1 MFSNIRND
9 WMQTTAKAGVA
20 ALITAC
26 IGAGTA
32 AADDSWK
39 LTVNNSGSV
48 PLKVTILDQN
58 GVDITA
64 DRSAEFIK
72 GSGTVTVKKKGPYRW
87 EVFAPGEREPCQ
99 KQRDVSSSSIS
110 VHCEAKAAAAPAPA
124 KTAAAP
130 TAPAPTPTPSSSSPP
145 PPKLPPLQTDS
156 TGCSLKDFTSHC
168 PPKSVSAD
176 IRKRAEAIEADLA
189 RLETDVNALGP
200 NDAEKFKGLIE
211 RYNTARAADELYR
224 KDLDQQP
231 GQPAELIEY
240 KTKLSKKEQDL
251 AATFKKKGE
260 ELCTPKVTKTSAGC
274 EFVVSWLGGRK

>member
-1 MFSNIRND
+1 MFSNIRNN
-9 WMQTTAKAGVA
+9 WMQTTAKAGA
-20 ALITAC
+20 AVLVTAC

-48 PLKVTILDQN
+48 PLKVTILDSN

-87 EVFAPGEREPCQ
+87 EAFAPGEREPCQ

-110 VHCEAKAAAAPAPA
+110 VRCEPKAAAAPASA

-130 TAPAPTPTPSSSSPP
+130 VEPARTPTSSSSPP
-145 PPKLPPLQTDS
+145 AAKVPPLQTDS

-176 IRKRAEAIEADLA
+176 IRKRVEAIEADLA
-189 RLETDVNALGP
+189 RIETDINALGP
-200 NDAEKFKGLIE
+200 NDAEKLKRLIE
-211 RYNTARAADELYR
+211 RYNTAKAADDVYR
-224 KDLDQQP
+224 KDLDKQP
-231 GQPAELIEY
+231 GSPAELIEY
-240 KTKLSKKEQDL
+240 KTKLTKKENDL
-251 AATFKKKGE
+251 AAILKKKGE
-260 ELCTPKVTKTSAGC
+260 ELCTPKLSKTSAGC
-274 EFVVSWLGGRK
+274 EFVVSWLGGHK

>member
-1 MFSNIRND
+1 MLSYIRND
-9 WMQTTAKAGVA
+9 WMRATAKAGAA

-32 AADDSWK
+32 DADDSWK

-48 PLKVTILDQN
+48 PLKVTILDPN
-58 GVDITA
+58 GMDITA

-87 EVFAPGEREPCQ
+87 EAFAPGEREPCQ

-110 VHCEAKAAAAPAPA
+110 VHCEPKAAAAPAPA

-130 TAPAPTPTPSSSSPP
+130 AAPARAAASSSSPP
-145 PPKLPPLQTDS
+145 PSKLPPLQTDS

-189 RLETDVNALGP
+189 RIETSINALGP
-200 NDAEKFKGLIE
+200 NDAEKLKGLIE
-211 RYNTARAADELYR
+211 RYNTAKAADEVYR
-224 KDLDQQP
+224 KDLDKQP

-240 KTKLSKKEQDL
+240 KRKLSKKEEDL
-251 AATFKKKGE
+251 AAILRKKGE
-260 ELCTPKVTKTSAGC
+260 ELCTPKLSKTSAGC
-274 EFVVSWLGGRK
+274 EFVVSWLGGHK